1 MLYCSH
7 SFKTRS
13 KKLNSN
19 VKIWLVFKLLK
30 SISTGAESGLKFCD
44 CSNMSD
50 DVIIISYVNVKWH
63 WKKMNEPYTPLK
75 TLENHRF
82 SDVFGG

>member
-30 SISTGAESGLKFCD
+30 SISTGAEAGLKFCD
-44 CSNMSD
+44 FSNMSD
-50 DVIIISYVNVKWH
+50 DVHNNFLCKRKVALEK
-63 WKKMNEPYTPLK
+63 NEPYAPLK